1 MTTLT
6 DGLPRVAE
14 TTPAQSQ
21 NILGSGAGRAAG
33 TTERET
39 PRTEVRRQTSGL
51 RMIDLLSAGGAAV
64 ASVSLTAL
72 LFTQLAPVSGVIP
85 FAVTAYLLFVAIYA
99 LLISFDE
106 NGPAVRDRIVL
117 VIVHSLAFSV
127 LATLAFIVI
136 FTFARGAE
144 ALPYLNFFTE
154 DMSLAGP
161 LDPLTD
167 GGVVHAIAG
176 TLIQITI
183 ALIITIP
190 LGITTALYLGEVPS
204 KFSRFVRTIVEAMT
218 ALPSIVSGL
227 FIFAT
232 FILILGVEKSGF
244 AASLAISVMML
255 PIMIRSADVVFR
267 LVPGTL
273 KEASIGLGA
282 GQWKTVWH
290 VVLPSSRSGLTTAII
305 LATAR
310 GIGETS
316 PVLLTSGFT
325 AALNVDPF
333 HGPMV
338 SLPLAIFQFVKS
350 PEPTMIARG
359 FGTAAVLM
367 LLVLLLFVIARV
379 IGGQTLEV
387 VEKRRA
393 RFAKVFAAVAPA
405 GRAIKAAVVPL
416 VERVKARIERWF
428 AERSARL
435 DNEAMP
441 EKDAAVILTPAL
453 ERPTNAP
460 DPTDAPRN
468 PEDKA

>member
-6 DGLPRVAE
+6 DGLPRVTEAV
-14 TTPAQSQ
+14 PAHSQS
-21 NILGSGAGRAAG
+21 IIGPGSPADSAVVEA
-33 TTERET
+33 

-51 RMIDLLSAGGAAV
+51 RVIDLLSAGGAAV

-72 LFTQLAPVSGVIP
+72 LFTQLAPVSGPIA
-85 FAVTAYLLFVAIYA
+85 FAAIAYVLFVAIYA
-99 LLISFDE
+99 LLVSFDE
-106 NGPAVRDRIVL
+106 PGPAVRDRIVL
-117 VIVHSLAFSV
+117 VIVHSLAFTV

-144 ALPYLNFFTE
+144 ALPYANFFTQ

-161 LDPLTD
+161 LDPLSD
-167 GGVVHAIAG
+167 GGVFHAIIG

-183 ALIITIP
+183 ALVITIP
-190 LGITTALYLGEVPS
+190 LGLTTALFLNEVPGR
-204 KFSRFVRTIVEAMT
+204 FSRFVRTIVEAMT

-232 FILILGVEKSGF
+232 FILVLGVEKSGF

-255 PIMIRSADVVFR
+255 PIMIRAADVVFR
-267 LVPGTL
+267 LVPSTL

-290 VVLPSSRSGLTTAII
+290 VVLPTTRSGLTTAII

-325 AALNVDPF
+325 AAINVDPL

-367 LLVLLLFVIARV
+367 LLVLLLFVVARI

-387 VEKRRA
+387 VEKRR
-393 RFAKVFAAVAPA
+393 
-405 GRAIKAAVVPL
+405 
-416 VERVKARIERWF
+416 ERI
-428 AERSARL
+428 ARL
-435 DNEAMP
+435 FRGLTRIGG
-441 EKDAAVILTPAL
+441 AAAKATAPLRSRLSSRISTQVNAAFERRDRRAAALSLPPTAVDEILAAAD
-453 ERPTNAP
+453 R
-460 DPTDAPRN
+460 
-468 PEDKA
+468 PEDRTKDTP